1 MEPCL
6 AQHAENG
13 MLVITRQGTARRHYK
28 ALNTAPEPSSVKTGN
43 RETGAN
49 DSAGQIMNHMVW
61 TCTFQYHKQ
70 PTLRR
75 GNQ

>member
-6 AQHAENG
+6 AQYAENG
-13 MLVITRQGTARRHYK
+13 MLVITRQDMARRHYK
-28 ALNTAPEPSSVKTGN
+28 ALHTAPKPSYVKTG
-43 RETGAN
+43 RRKTGATG
-49 DSAGQIMNHMVW
+49 STGRIMNHMAW